1 MHPFLLSFINLL
13 CAHKI
18 KSEEY
23 NKQNHLQ
30 YTYTKKIKKHTTM
43 KLFQALIIPTLI
55 IATSAAPPSPSRQ
68 YLRREPQP
76 QEQVR
81 DGVQFDPDDFQDD
94 TVTFDD
100 PTHHDM
106 LLDYCLTFKNECGKP
121 AADAYC
127 AAKDYGEAIEYPMRR
142 TYNQPTLTIKDQ
154 ATCSPAHNS
163 CDTFDYIICKVN
175 EQTYYEPKENNYAL
189 DGCLGHSS
197 GCGDDAANAFCTDQ
211 GYSEAKD
218 YELVQALEMTMAIGD
233 QAVCDPNWHECTT
246 FSFIT
251 CIATKI

>member
-1 MHPFLLSFINLL
+1 
-13 CAHKI
+13 
-18 KSEEY
+18 
-23 NKQNHLQ
+23 
-30 YTYTKKIKKHTTM
+30 M

-81 DGVQFDPDDFQDD
+81 DGVRFDPDDFQDD

-154 ATCSPAHNS
+154 ATCSPTHNS

-175 EQTYYEPKENNYAL
+175 EQTYYEPRENNYAL
-189 DGCLGHSS
+189 DGCL
-197 GCGDDAANAFCTDQ
+197 
-211 GYSEAKD
+211 
-218 YELVQALEMTMAIGD
+218 
-233 QAVCDPNWHECTT
+233 
-246 FSFIT
+246 
-251 CIATKI
+251 